1 MTEKLYKKDKKL
13 LKRIIK
19 NKGVSVKSLNQD
31 EQLSIERLL
40 DYSLIKKSN
49 FDINGDPYNDDSLSV
64 EATEYSA
71 TNQGRR
77 YFKELREDNW
87 REIRIHILYPT
98 VVNLIWG
105 IGGFFIGWFF
115 KILISLIK
123 TISRYS

>member
-1 MTEKLYKKDKKL
+1 MTEKLYKKDTKL

-40 DYSLIKKSN
+40 DHNLIEKSN

-71 TNQGRR
+71 TNQGQR
-77 YFKELREDNW
+77 YFEELAEDHWKE
-87 REIRIHILYPT
+87 IKTHIIYPT
-98 VVNLIWG
+98 IVNLIWG
-105 IGGFFIGWFF
+105 IGGFFIGWFL
-115 KILISLIK
+115 KSLFH
-123 TISRYS
+123 